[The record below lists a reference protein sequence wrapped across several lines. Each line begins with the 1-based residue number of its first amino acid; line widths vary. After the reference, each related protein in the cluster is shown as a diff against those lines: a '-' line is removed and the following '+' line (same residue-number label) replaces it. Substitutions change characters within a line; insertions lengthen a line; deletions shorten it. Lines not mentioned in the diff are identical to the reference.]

1 MLLTDCKQ
9 YFNTNDLY
17 EVLRVERTASAAQ
30 IKKGYYKQS
39 MKWHPDKADDESEV
53 QSATTK
59 FQIITKAYQ
68 ILADAEKRALY
79 DETGVVDEENV
90 LGDEETINVW
100 RQVFKKVTIED
111 IKKFAEEYRGSEEE
125 ENDIVAAYNSWKGDV
140 ARIMDSV
147 MCTTFDDEPRIK
159 EIIEKKIS
167 EGILKATAKYKSSTS
182 KVSVNKRRRKAEK
195 ECAESEEALKE
206 IKQKEGGGSLQELI
220 LRRQADRMQ
229 NSDSFLD
236 SLAQKY
242 GSKNKRAKK

>member
-159 EIIEKKIS
+159 
-167 EGILKATAKYKSSTS
+167 
-182 KVSVNKRRRKAEK
+182 VSVNKRRRKAEK